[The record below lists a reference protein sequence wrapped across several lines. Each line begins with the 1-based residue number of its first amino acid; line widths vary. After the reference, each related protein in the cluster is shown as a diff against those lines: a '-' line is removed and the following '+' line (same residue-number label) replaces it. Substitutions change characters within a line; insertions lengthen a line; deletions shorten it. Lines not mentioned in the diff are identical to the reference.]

1 MTIKDIAKLSGYGI
15 GTVSRVLNNRM
26 GVSEKARE
34 KILQVI
40 EENNFE
46 PNESARSLK
55 RRSGSAIGIIIK
67 GNRNLLF
74 ADILEKIQ
82 RRLVQY
88 GEDAIVEYI
97 DEDGDEVE
105 YAVRLLRDHC
115 VKGIMFLGAN
125 LSLFDERVESLEV
138 PCVIVTVDG
147 SSLKHKNIS
156 SVCVDDEKATYE
168 MMKYL
173 VQKGHVN
180 ISVIGGNVANSE
192 NEMSAARFRGC
203 QRCAGE
209 YHLGDILEKNYV
221 SCKYSTE
228 EGYHAAKKLLQM
240 NPEITAI
247 FAMSD
252 TIALGAMRAAED
264 MGFHVPN
271 DISIAGFDGIFLT
284 DYSVPRLSTVWQDSS
299 LLAIRSVEL
308 LLTRM
313 HYDVDGEHEKVSF
326 ELMERES
333 VADRNLGRKLSSL

>member
-74 ADILEKIQ
+74 ADVLEKIQ

-97 DEDGDEVE
+97 DEEGDEIE
-105 YAVRLLRDHC
+105 YALRLLRDHC

-125 LSLFDERVESLEV
+125 LSLFDERMESLDV
-138 PCVIVTVDG
+138 PCVIVTADG
-147 SSLKHKNIS
+147 SSLKHKNVS

-173 VQKGHVN
+173 IQRGHRN
-180 ISVIGGNVANSE
+180 IGVIGGNVSNSE
-192 NEMSAARFRGC
+192 NELSAARFRGC
-203 QRCAGE
+203 MQCAKE
-209 YHLGDILEKNYV
+209 YHLEDALEKNYV
-221 SCKYSTE
+221 VCRYSME
-228 EGYHAAKKLLQM
+228 EGYHAAKKLLQD

-264 MGFHVPN
+264 LGLRVPN

-284 DYSVPRLSTVWQDSS
+284 DYSVPRLSTIWQDSS
-299 LLAIRSVEL
+299 LLAVRSVEL
-308 LLTRM
+308 LLTRT
-313 HYDVDGEHEKVSF
+313 HYDVDGEHEKVMYK
-326 ELMERES
+326 LLERES
-333 VADRNLGRKLSSL
+333 IADRNLGRKLSSL